1 MDHCVSDDDDYSEIE
16 HDELIVDQRCI
27 VYQLGWQIA
36 EGEDVA
42 DEILPDLGP
51 SMSFCSLLAPS
62 RNPTINQAPITASMV
77 ISVMVKGER
86 VDLSSEES
94 EATAGEGWWGWW
106 QRRVVRG
113 DDDRSWPPAPRLI
126 LFFS

>member
-42 DEILPDLGP
+42 DEILPDLGQ
-51 SMSFCSLLAPS
+51 STSFCSLLAPS
-62 RNPTINQAPITASMV
+62 RNPTIN
-77 ISVMVKGER
+77 
-86 VDLSSEES
+86 
-94 EATAGEGWWGWW
+94 
-106 QRRVVRG
+106 
-113 DDDRSWPPAPRLI
+113 
-126 LFFS
+126 